1 MAGPWVGAEMLHQ
14 GAEAIVH
21 AGTWMGEEAV
31 LKQRQPRTWRHPDL
45 DARLTKSR
53 MSAEVRLLRRLHL
66 AGIPVPVLLAID
78 STDGWMITSRMPG
91 VPLFEHLR
99 NGGESE
105 MLEELGAMIR
115 RIHATGISHGDLTT
129 HNILWDAEQGLS
141 IIDFGLSQIT
151 DDTEPLGLD
160 LQVLNECL
168 KASHPSIEDAIE
180 RVLAGYLN
188 EGGKDVVT
196 RFNDIRRRVRYHG

>member
-1 MAGPWVGAEMLHQ
+1 MTGPWVGAEMLHQ

-21 AGTWMGEEAV
+21 SGSWMGREAI
-31 LKQRQPRTWRHPDL
+31 LKQRQPRKWRHPDL

-66 AGIPVPVLLAID
+66 ADLPVPELLAVD
-78 STDGWMITSRMPG
+78 APSGWMVTSRMPG
-91 VPLFEHLR
+91 APLFEHLR
-99 NGGESE
+99 SGGGNQ
-105 MLEELGAMIR
+105 MLEDLGAAIR

-129 HNILWDAEQGLS
+129 HNILWDDDAGLS

-151 DDTEPLGLD
+151 DDIEPLGLD

-168 KASHPSIEDAIE
+168 KASHPSIEGAID
-180 RVLAGYLN
+180 RVLAGYLT
-188 EGGKDVVT
+188 EGGADVVK
-196 RFNDIRRRVRYHG
+196 RFNDIRGRVRYHG

>member
-1 MAGPWVGAEMLHQ
+1 MTGPWVGAEMLHQ
-14 GAEAIVH
+14 GAEAVVH
-21 AGTWMGEEAV
+21 AGRWMGREAV

-66 AGIPVPVLLAID
+66 AAVPVPVLLAID
-78 STDGWMITSRMPG
+78 ATAGWIITSRMPG
-91 VPLFEHLR
+91 GPLFDHLR
-99 NGGESE
+99 NGGDSD
-105 MLEELGAMIR
+105 MLEELGATIR

-129 HNILWDAEQGLS
+129 HNILWDDEHGLS

-151 DDTEPLGLD
+151 DDIEPLGLD

-168 KASHPSIEDAIE
+168 KASHPNIEGAID
-180 RVLAGYLN
+180 RVLAGYLG

-196 RFNDIRRRVRYHG
+196 RFNDIRGRVRYHG

>member
-188 EGGKDVVT
+188 EGGKDVVK